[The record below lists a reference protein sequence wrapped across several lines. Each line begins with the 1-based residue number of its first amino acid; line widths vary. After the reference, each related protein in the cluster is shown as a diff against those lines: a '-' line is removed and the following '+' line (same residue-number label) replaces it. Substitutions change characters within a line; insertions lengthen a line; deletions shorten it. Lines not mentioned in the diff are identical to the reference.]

1 MNPVAFSIGPLEIRW
16 YSICILTGIIV
27 AYLLAKHESKKF
39 NYEKDFIFDL
49 AFYVVIFGIL
59 GARLYY
65 VLFNFKYYANDF
77 LEIFKIWNGGLAI
90 HGGIIAGL
98 ITLIVYCKLKKVD
111 ILRTTDLI
119 SISLLLA
126 QAIGR
131 WGNFFNS
138 EAHGPITTL
147 SNLQNMKFIPSFV
160 IQGMKLDNVYYH
172 PTFFYE
178 SLWCFIGTIFLLII
192 RRYLKDL
199 KKGQLTCLYFIW
211 YGIGRFFIEALR
223 TDSLMIGNLKMA
235 QVFSIMSIVFGLIFL
250 IYLFIK
256 RDGELYYGKE
266 NSK

>member
-1 MNPVAFSIGPLEIRW
+1 MNPVAFSIGTLEIRW

-27 AYLLAKHESKKF
+27 DYLLAKHESKKF
-39 NYEKDFIFDL
+39 NYEKDFIFNL

-77 LEIFKIWNGGLAI
+77 LEIFKIWTGGLY
-90 HGGIIAGL
+90 HFL
-98 ITLIVYCKLKKVD
+98 IKMSRVD
-111 ILRTTDLI
+111 IFRTTDLI

-147 SNLQNMKFIPSFV
+147 SNLQNMKFVPSFV
-160 IQGMKLDNVYYH
+160 IQGMKIDNVYYH

-235 QVFSIMSIVFGLIFL
+235 QAFSIMSIVFGLIFL